1 MFLIPTIESSS
12 SLLNNHEK
20 SHSTMTYI
28 YPVLNLTNE
37 SIKNNINSSLNKLRG
52 FDNSLTYTSIKD
64 GSNLTK
70 TQIKVILTVVIVIS
84 FIMFIMAIFRFNLST
99 MKEVDYLFP
108 FLVRLQKLNACRDQ
122 EANRI
127 QTDIIRDRALKYRES
142 SSRRGSITYYT
153 RKYNPTPGIY
163 SNERLNTSFS
173 IKRFSNPS
181 CNYSSQTTTTTVL
194 PSPLPVESL
203 TPTSVATATT
213 ATATRQ
219 NYATSSCKTSNN
231 ANNTYASI
239 PVKPIVRKSFTTIG
253 ISR

>member
-1 MFLIPTIESSS
+1 M
-12 SLLNNHEK
+12 
-20 SHSTMTYI
+20 
-28 YPVLNLTNE
+28 
-37 SIKNNINSSLNKLRG
+37 
-52 FDNSLTYTSIKD
+52 
-64 GSNLTK
+64 
-70 TQIKVILTVVIVIS
+70 
-84 FIMFIMAIFRFNLST
+84 
-99 MKEVDYLFP
+99 
-108 FLVRLQKLNACRDQ
+108 
-122 EANRI
+122 
-127 QTDIIRDRALKYRES
+127 
-142 SSRRGSITYYT
+142 YYT

-253 ISR
+253 ISRVGCA